1 MLAAAEIKSKLK
13 PSNNHMYVQQ
23 LPIAVQYIALKNH
36 SVTVLWVAFDALT
49 SFSRTLIQQNKPKKL
64 EKKVET
70 GPSTAYVKIDDD
82 NVVHKEDIQDS
93 MLDGDICGVG
103 DLLSSLLL
111 LRRSIQ

>member
-82 NVVHKEDIQDS
+82 NVVQDIQDS
-93 MLDGDICGVG
+93 MLDCDICGCG